1 MVVMRGTHRQEE
13 HKVAEAPN
21 SRIHLKE
28 ISGSDYEV
36 LSWAIL
42 LKLDRAHIAGKGC
55 SGQSFSSTTNEQS
68 Q

>member
-1 MVVMRGTHRQEE
+1 MVVTRGTHWGEE
-13 HKVAEAPN
+13 HKAAAAPN

-28 ISGSDYEV
+28 INGIDYEF
-36 LSWAIL
+36 LSRASL